1 MKLGISLLFFKKTGK
16 TCEGMKQSYLVDIAP
31 LNERNIKRAAD
42 ALVSTKE
49 IEQGFEYVGIED
61 LFYVGGGLSEGN
73 LLGRT
78 SYLEYNT
85 KTLGKKLV
93 RSQQR
98 LVSRNSVGQNVKYFN
113 ASLVYYYNDPEDRSD
128 SFSVIIV
135 TIVKA
140 SSYKSALSR
149 IKEVAAG
156 SKLQKQIVKDYFDD
170 LTRENL
176 HFLGINE
183 LAPIKGNIKKG
194 DAYQT
199 FYNDSIKSRRE
210 LTKMLLSKR
219 EIKKKIETLSE
230 PGE

>member
-1 MKLGISLLFFKKTGK
+1 MKLGISLLFYKKAPR
-16 TCEGMKQSYLVDIAP
+16 EGMKQSYLVDIAP
-31 LNERNIKRAAD
+31 LTEKNIKKVTD
-42 ALVSTKE
+42 GIVSTKE

-61 LFYVGGGLSEGN
+61 LFYVGGALSEGN

-93 RSQQR
+93 RSPQR
-98 LVSRNSVGQNVKYFN
+98 LVSRNTPLENIKYFN
-113 ASLVYYYNDPEDRSD
+113 TSLVYYYADPEDKAY
-128 SFSVIIV
+128 SFSVIIT

-156 SKLQKQIVKDYFDD
+156 SKLQKQIIKDYFDD

-176 HFLGINE
+176 YFLGVNE
-183 LAPIKGNIKKG
+183 LAPIEGNIRKG

-230 PGE
+230 TGE